1 MHLVF
6 DEELFAKLRKIEA
19 PSRGRHAGERSA
31 AGVCLESDSGKPRI
45 SATAGHADRGDAARL
60 ARLYSNRMEFEWDP
74 EKDLENQAN
83 HGVSFDEASAVFGD
97 PFAIT
102 IDDPDHSSDEDR
114 MLTTG
119 YSSRQRLII
128 VAHTDRDERIRIISA
143 RDVTAAERHDYAEE
157 PR

>member
-1 MHLVF
+1 MRPLSEMPRDGIVGICT
-6 DEELFAKLRKIEA
+6 DIDGTLTEDS
-19 PSRGRHAGERSA
+19 SRGQVLSPA
-31 AGVCLESDSGKPRI
+31 AY
-45 SATAGHADRGDAARL
+45 A
-60 ARLYSNRMEFEWDP
+60 
-74 EKDLENQAN
+74 
-83 HGVSFDEASAVFGD
+83 
-97 PFAIT
+97 AIT
-102 IDDPDHSSDEDR
+102 RAVEEERRRIDVGQPQ

>member
-1 MHLVF
+1 MQ
-6 DEELFAKLRKIEA
+6 
-19 PSRGRHAGERSA
+19 
-31 AGVCLESDSGKPRI
+31 
-45 SATAGHADRGDAARL
+45 
-60 ARLYSNRMEFEWDP
+60 FEWNP
-74 EKDLENQAN
+74 EKDLENQAK

-102 IDDPDHSSDEDR
+102 IADPDHSSDEDR

-119 YSSRQRLII
+119 NSNRQRLII

-143 RDVTAAERHDYAEE
+143 RDVTAAERRDYAEE

>member
-1 MHLVF
+1 MQ
-6 DEELFAKLRKIEA
+6 
-19 PSRGRHAGERSA
+19 
-31 AGVCLESDSGKPRI
+31 
-45 SATAGHADRGDAARL
+45 
-60 ARLYSNRMEFEWDP
+60 FEWDP
-74 EKDLENQAN
+74 GKDLENQAK

-102 IDDPDHSSDEDR
+102 IDDPDHSSDENR
-114 MLTTG
+114 MLTAG

-143 RDVTAAERHDYAEE
+143 RDVTAAERRDYAEE

>member
-1 MHLVF
+1 
-6 DEELFAKLRKIEA
+6 
-19 PSRGRHAGERSA
+19 
-31 AGVCLESDSGKPRI
+31 
-45 SATAGHADRGDAARL
+45 
-60 ARLYSNRMEFEWDP
+60 MEFEWDP

-97 PFAIT
+97 PLAIT

-143 RDVTAAERHDYAEE
+143 RDVIAAERHDYAEE